1 MKNTFKLRNLNI
13 RLSESDKDAITI
25 ERTNTF
31 FLNAQELSDFI
42 KELPLTQQ
50 DNDCLISLILKQVQA
65 AEHGA
70 FIHGFQVG
78 IRLTECEN
86 QPQRNVLPI
95 KH

>member
-1 MKNTFKLRNLNI
+1 MKDIFKDHGI
-13 RLSESDKDAITI
+13 RPDESEDAAITI

-31 FLNAQELSDFI
+31 FLKAQELSDFI

-70 FIHGFQVG
+70 FIHGFQLG
-78 IRLTECEN
+78 IQLTKCADQLQGN
-86 QPQRNVLPI
+86 IPTI